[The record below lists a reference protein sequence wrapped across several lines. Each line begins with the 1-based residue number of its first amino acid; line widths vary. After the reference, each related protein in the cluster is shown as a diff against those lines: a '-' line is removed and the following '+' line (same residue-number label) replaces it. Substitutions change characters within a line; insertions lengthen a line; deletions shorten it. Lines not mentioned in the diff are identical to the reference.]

1 LNLGVA
7 SESLATPTVQAIV
20 RSIAIRRLAWAAN
33 RRSLATPQI
42 NNRRSGRRRSCRRD
56 HLVADNGLANGGKRN
71 AGELQMLNPEWNSD
85 DGDKAPEGPE
95 HMPDRQPDSGED
107 EPYDVAKR
115 AERTGTDVVCL
126 LVWSAIIRAAGTS
139 VSDTCKRSPTLA

>member
-1 LNLGVA
+1 MSWLLG
-7 SESLATPTVQAIV
+7 SGQAP
-20 RSIAIRRLAWAAN
+20 N
-33 RRSLATPQI
+33 RRSLATSQI
-42 NNRRSGRRRSCRRD
+42 SNRRRGRRRSCRRG

-95 HMPDRQPDSGED
+95 QMSDRQPDSGED

-115 AERTGTDVVCL
+115 AQRTGTDVVRL
-126 LVWSAIIRAAGTS
+126 LEFL
-139 VSDTCKRSPTLA
+139 PTDGLRPDGEERK